1 MITSLKNPLVRQV
14 ATLRDKRRSR
24 ETLGQFLIE
33 GDRELYHAVQGGVVI
48 EQLFFCPEL
57 ITDNQHFNCQEQI
70 DSIISSGQNLDKRI
84 SSSQDL
90 VAVSPQVYARIAY
103 REKVE
108 GLVAIARQPDLSLAD
123 LKLSPQP
130 LLLVVQGLEKP
141 GNLGAL
147 LRTADA
153 VGVDAVLVCDAQLD
167 LYNPNVIR
175 SSLGAIFTL
184 PVLSVTLADAVAWL
198 ENHKIQIILS
208 SPAATM
214 DYSDADYTVPVAVVL
229 GSEKQGLPPPWL
241 QQHICQVKIPMQ
253 GRMDSLNVSVS
264 GAVILYEA
272 LRQRKLDQK

>member
-1 MITSLKNPLVRQV
+1 MITSLKNPLVRRV

-24 ETLGQFLIE
+24 ETLRQFLIE

-57 ITDNQHFNCQEQI
+57 LTDNQHFNCQEQI
-70 DSIISSGQNLDKRI
+70 DSIIQSGHNLDKRNQP
-84 SSSQDL
+84 SQSL
-90 VAVSPQVYARIAY
+90 VEVSPQVYARIAC

-108 GLVAIARQPDLSLAD
+108 GLVAVARQPEFSLAD
-123 LKLSPQP
+123 LKLPPQP

-184 PVLSVTLADAVAWL
+184 PVLAVTLAEAVDWL
-198 ENHKIQIILS
+198 ENHNIQIILS
-208 SPAATM
+208 SPSATM
-214 DYSDADYTVPVAVVL
+214 DHTDADYTLPVAVVL
-229 GSEKQGLPPPWL
+229 GSEKQGLPPQWL
-241 QQHICQVKIPMQ
+241 QQPVCQVKIPMQ
-253 GRMDSLNVSVS
+253 GKMDSLNVSVS
-264 GAVILYEA
+264 GAVILYEV
-272 LRQRKLDQK
+272 LRQRKLAQK

>member
-24 ETLGQFLIE
+24 ETLRQFLIE
-33 GDRELYHAVQGGVVI
+33 GDRELYHAVRAGVVI
-48 EQLFFCPEL
+48 EQLFFCSEL
-57 ITDNQHFNCQEQI
+57 IADNRHYNCLEQI
-70 DSIISSGQNLDKRI
+70 DKIIPSSQNL
-84 SSSQDL
+84 
-90 VAVSPQVYARIAY
+90 VEVSAPVYARIAC

-108 GLVAIARQPDLSLAD
+108 GLVAVARQPDLSLVD
-123 LKLSPQP
+123 LKLPSRP

-184 PVLSVTLADAVAWL
+184 PVLAVTLADAVAWL
-198 ENHKIQIILS
+198 EKQNIQIILS
-208 SPAATM
+208 SPSATM
-214 DYSDADYTVPVAVVL
+214 DHTDADYTMPVAVVL
-229 GSEKQGLPPPWL
+229 GSEKQGLPPRWL
-241 QQHICQVKIPMQ
+241 QQPICQVKSPMQ
-253 GRMDSLNVSVS
+253 GKMDSLNVSVS

-272 LRQRKLDQK
+272 LRQRKLARK